1 MTYSASLQSLLYTP
15 LVFFL
20 TSINKTPQDS
30 EAFWRRSCTEAFE
43 RHLGD
48 GSGPGVSNQD
58 HLCQGFLSMCP
69 LAHLYTSVVMWIVFF
84 VEMTL
89 LVEVLVVVG
98 FCWMLFVV
106 VVVVVVVGCWLL
118 VVCCLLLF
126 VVCCLLFVVVCCL
139 LFVVVAVGAGIY
151 NMFQWTVVN

>member
-1 MTYSASLQSLLYTP
+1 MTYSASLQSSLYYTP
-15 LVFFL
+15 LVLFL
-20 TSINKTPQDS
+20 TSIKTPQDS

-69 LAHLYTSVVMWIVFF
+69 LADCFF

-98 FCWMLFVV
+98 
-106 VVVVVVVGCWLL
+106 
-118 VVCCLLLF
+118 CCLLLLVLAF
-126 VVCCLLFVVVCCL
+126 TICSN
-139 LFVVVAVGAGIY
+139 GP
-151 NMFQWTVVN
+151 